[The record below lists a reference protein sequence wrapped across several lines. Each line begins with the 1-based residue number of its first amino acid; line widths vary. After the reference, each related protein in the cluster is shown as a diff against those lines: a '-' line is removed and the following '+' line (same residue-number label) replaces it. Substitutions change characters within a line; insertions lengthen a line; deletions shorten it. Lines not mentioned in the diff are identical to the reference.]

1 MQAYLNVTME
11 IFKMRMDA
19 MILAQLNLAGPVRE
33 VVLLDLTLVSKY
45 AGTDMTQE
53 NMDVMM
59 GIYTMEMAVISIV
72 SQKQVTIV
80 MMGYLNTVIQDIVL

>member
-45 AGTDMTQE
+45 AGTDMT
-53 NMDVMM
+53 
-59 GIYTMEMAVISIV
+59 
-72 SQKQVTIV
+72 
-80 MMGYLNTVIQDIVL
+80 